1 MLTKSSFFFSIK
13 EIFTTKK
20 NIDSKILN
28 ILGIQIF
35 RYLLAKIV
43 FFISKFFFKDNKILK
58 RYEND
63 GTYLIK
69 NFLPENN
76 FQKIQE
82 EFNKIMDIEKKARNV
97 YKNSLDQKNS
107 SINYY
112 LYEFEDNYFNKQ
124 KYPNLYEVFKNTK
137 INDLF
142 KYAEKKK
149 NINLFMR
156 LERVITKN
164 ELRNDDNA
172 HWHVDT
178 YHNTHKAWIYLTD
191 VKKENGPYNYVVG
204 SNKFSFERMFWEY
217 INSVKAVFMKNYLPF
232 FTFDQHSEKLEKKKI
247 ELICNKNSFFITNT
261 HGYHRRGDSKAH
273 QVRDAISFF
282 TRENPF
288 KIF

>member
-1 MLTKSSFFFSIK
+1 MHTKTSFLYSVK

-20 NIDSKILN
+20 NINSKILN

-35 RYLLAKIV
+35 RYLLAKII

-58 RYEND
+58 RYEDN
-63 GTYLIK
+63 GTYLIE
-69 NFLPENN
+69 NFLPENI
-76 FQKIQE
+76 FQKAHE
-82 EFNKIMDIEKKARNV
+82 EFNKIMYIEKKSRNV
-97 YKNSLDQKNS
+97 YKNLDQNS
-107 SINYY
+107 SIVYY
-112 LYEFEDNYFNKQ
+112 LYEFEDNYDNKQ
-124 KYPNLYEVFKNTK
+124 KYPYLYEVFKSTK
-137 INDLF
+137 INDFF

-164 ELRNDDNA
+164 ELKNDDNA

-204 SNKFSFERMFWEY
+204 SNKFSIERIFWEY
-217 INSVKAVFMKNYLPF
+217 LNSVKAVFIKNYLPF
-232 FTFDQHSEKLEKKKI
+232 FTFDKHSEKLEKKKI
-247 ELICNKNSFFITNT
+247 EIRCNKNSFFITNT

-273 QVRDAISFF
+273 QVRDAINFF

-288 KIF
+288 KVF